1 LTARLLP
8 LPSRGRAGEGGQRRR
23 AAGAASGLLSLPYAL
38 WLLAAFAA
46 PLGAVAL
53 LSVQES
59 SEMFAP
65 LSLTPS
71 AAQYAE
77 LTGDPFYRRVFLNT
91 LVLGASVAAACA
103 ILGYPLALWLTR
115 LPPRW
120 KPLGFAIILVP
131 LLTNVVVRSLGIIL
145 LLAPR
150 GIVASLAVELGLPR
164 PDLLFGWF
172 AVGLA
177 LTQVFLPFTVLAL
190 YDVLEA
196 QEKRLEEAAAGLG
209 AGSAMRFWR
218 VTLPLSLPGLR
229 AGLVITFLLASES
242 YVSATLVGGRKVW
255 VSGMIVLKEGLEI
268 LNYPLAAALAMLMLG
283 AGILATFLI
292 GRAIAALTPWAAGR
306 VPRLRLSAPP
316 ALRRAV
322 VATAEALAPVVSRVL
337 LALAIL
343 LLVFPLLLVAVASVN
358 DSPQATVAQF
368 VGFTWRWYAAVLQ
381 NERYLSDAWNSVQL
395 ALACVAVSLGIALP
409 AAFALVRGT
418 FAGREALGALFMLPL
433 ALPGI
438 AIGLGM
444 LRLLQWFTA
453 LPPFLGILAV
463 HVVLVAP
470 FMLMLLRASVAGLD
484 RSLEEAAG
492 GLGAPPARIFRR
504 VILPQLGPGI
514 AVACVIGFLISFG
527 EVTVTAFLTTARLQ
541 TLPVRIYAEATFS
554 LENTVNAISTIFILM
569 TVALLLLVNRVMP
582 LDRVWRR

>member
-1 LTARLLP
+1 MTG
-8 LPSRGRAGEGGQRRR
+8 SR
-23 AAGAASGLLSLPYAL
+23 SGLLALPYGL

-53 LSVQES
+53 LSVQQTGG
-59 SEMFAP
+59 MFDP
-65 LSLTPS
+65 ISLVPS
-71 AAQYAE
+71 AEQYTE
-77 LTGDPFYRRVFLNT
+77 LATDRFYMRIFVNT
-91 LVLGASVAAACA
+91 LLLGAAVAAVCA
-103 ILGYPLALWLTR
+103 VLGYPLALWLTR

-120 KPLGFAIILVP
+120 KPLGFAIVLVP

-150 GIVASLAVELGLPR
+150 GIVASIAVELGLPR

-177 LTQVFLPFTVLAL
+177 LTQVFLPFMVLAL
-190 YDVLEA
+190 YDVLEG
-196 QEKRLEEAAAGLG
+196 QEKRLEEAATSLG
-209 AGSAMRFWR
+209 AGAATRFWR
-218 VTLPLSLPGLR
+218 VTVPLSLPGLR

-242 YVSATLVGGRKVW
+242 YVSAALVGGRKVL
-255 VSGMIVLKEGLEI
+255 VSGMIVLKEGIEVM
-268 LNYPLAAALAMLMLG
+268 NYPLASALAMMMLG
-283 AGILATFLI
+283 AGVLATFLI
-292 GRAIAALTPWAAGR
+292 GRVVALLTPWIAGR
-306 VPRLRLSAPP
+306 APLVTFSLP
-316 ALRRAV
+316 PGLRRPLVAV
-322 VATAEALAPVVSRVL
+322 AEALAPVVSRVL
-337 LALAIL
+337 LAIAIL
-343 LLVFPLLLVAVASVN
+343 LLVFPLLLVVVASVN

-368 VGFTWRWYAAVLQ
+368 VGFTLKWYRMILD
-381 NERYLSDAWNSVQL
+381 NPRYLEDAWTSLQL
-395 ALACVAVSLGIALP
+395 ALCAVAIALAISLP

-418 FAGREALGALFMLPL
+418 FPGREALGALYVLPL

-444 LRLLQWFTA
+444 LRLLQWFNV

-463 HVVLVAP
+463 HVVLMAP
-470 FMLMLLRASVAGLD
+470 FMLMLLRASVAQLD

-492 GLGAPPARIFRR
+492 GLGATPARVFRR

-514 AVACVIGFLISFG
+514 GVACVIGFLNSFG
-527 EVTVTAFLTTARLQ
+527 EVTVTAFLTTARMQ

-569 TVALLLLVNRVMP
+569 TVALLLVINRLMP

>member
-1 LTARLLP
+1 M
-8 LPSRGRAGEGGQRRR
+8 GRAG
-23 AAGAASGLLSLPYAL
+23 AGLLALPYGI

-53 LSVQES
+53 LSVQADTN
-59 SEMFAP
+59 MFAP
-65 LSLTPS
+65 LSLVPS

-77 LTGDPFYRRVFLNT
+77 IAGDDFYLRVFLNT
-91 LVLGASVAAACA
+91 LALGGGVAVASAV
-103 ILGYPLALWLTR
+103 LGYPLALWLTR

-150 GIVASLAVELGLPR
+150 GVLASVATALGLPA
-164 PDLLFGWF
+164 PDLLFTWF
-172 AVGLA
+172 AVGIA
-177 LTQVFLPFTVLAL
+177 LTQVFLPFMVLAL
-190 YDVLEA
+190 YDVLEG

-209 AGSAMRFWR
+209 AGPALRFWR

-229 AGLVITFLLASES
+229 GGLIITFLLASES
-242 YVSATLVGGRKVW
+242 YVSAALVGGRKVL
-255 VSGMIVLKEGLEI
+255 VTGMVVVEEGVQI

-283 AGILATFLI
+283 AGVLVTFLI
-292 GRAIAALTPWAAGR
+292 GRVVALLTPWVAGR
-306 VPRLRLSAPP
+306 APRLPLGLPA
-316 ALRRAV
+316 ALRRPL
-322 VATAEALAPVVSRVL
+322 VAGIELAAPLLSRL
-337 LALAIL
+337 LLVAAIL
-343 LLVFPLLLVAVASVN
+343 LLIFPLMLVAVASVN

-368 VGFTWRWYAAVLQ
+368 LGFTWRWYALVFE
-381 NERYLSDAWNSVQL
+381 NERYMADALTSLQL
-395 ALACVAVSLGIALP
+395 ALACVAISLAISLP
-409 AAFALVRGT
+409 AAFALVRGC
-418 FAGREALGALFMLPL
+418 FRAREALGALFMLPL

-470 FMLMLLRASVAGLD
+470 FMLALLRASVAQLD

-492 GLGAPPARIFRR
+492 GLGASSRRILVR

-514 AVACVIGFLISFG
+514 AVAGVIGFLISFG

-541 TLPVRIYAEATFS
+541 TLPVRIYAEAGFS

-569 TVALLLLVNRVMP
+569 TVALLLVVNRLMP